1 MSIGHNT
8 LDNLSFILEKEDCSS
23 LPQNEFYN
31 NILINLSNEVYS
43 SFSGIYFLDDIQIS
57 KKALI
62 DAININ
68 PKKNVFANDKNVE
81 LLHFLN
87 LKSEKTFSV
96 EYSQISAFLDDET
109 DYLNYNFL
117 FSKLCIKG
125 SLFGFAFF
133 AKKDVFTFDEISII
147 KLYINTYSYLI
158 KDYELNKVYKTQ
170 LSLLQEAI
178 FEKENAYK
186 IIEKQNKKLIQADS
200 VKTSFLANVSHE
212 LRTPLNAII
221 GFSEVLLE
229 QIFGSLNEKQTEY
242 IKDINIASVHL
253 MGLINSILDFSKIES
268 GSMKLNMTAFDPNL
282 SISEVVRLLSPLLNA
297 KELKIIYNSDFKGT
311 LKADFQKFQQILYNI
326 IGNAIKFSP
335 RGSQIIITIK
345 QNGDYFEFRV
355 QDFGIGIEKKYHS
368 FIFKKFTQIDNVY
381 TKTGASTGLG
391 LAITKEYVKLH
402 KGKIFVISQ
411 SGLGSTFVVQLCN
424 KISKYKR
431 VKG

>member
-1 MSIGHNT
+1 M
-8 LDNLSFILEKEDCSS
+8 
-23 LPQNEFYN
+23 
-31 NILINLSNEVYS
+31 
-43 SFSGIYFLDDIQIS
+43 
-57 KKALI
+57 
-62 DAININ
+62 
-68 PKKNVFANDKNVE
+68 E

-268 GSMKLNMTAFDPNL
+268 GSMKLNMTEFDPNL

>member
-1 MSIGHNT
+1 M
-8 LDNLSFILEKEDCSS
+8 
-23 LPQNEFYN
+23 
-31 NILINLSNEVYS
+31 
-43 SFSGIYFLDDIQIS
+43 
-57 KKALI
+57 A
-62 DAININ
+62 
-68 PKKNVFANDKNVE
+68 NVF
-81 LLHFLN
+81 
-87 LKSEKTFSV
+87 
-96 EYSQISAFLDDET
+96 
-109 DYLNYNFL
+109 
-117 FSKLCIKG
+117 
-125 SLFGFAFF
+125 
-133 AKKDVFTFDEISII
+133 
-147 KLYINTYSYLI
+147 
-158 KDYELNKVYKTQ
+158 
-170 LSLLQEAI
+170 
-178 FEKENAYK
+178 
-186 IIEKQNKKLIQADS
+186 
-200 VKTSFLANVSHE
+200 HE

-268 GSMKLNMTAFDPNL
+268 GSMKLNMTEFDPNL

-391 LAITKEYVKLH
+391 LAITSQILSMQKLSY
-402 KGKIFVISQ
+402 GARNLTDGVEFFFSIP
-411 SGLGSTFVVQLCN
+411 TAE
-424 KISKYKR
+424 
-431 VKG
+431 

>member
-43 SFSGIYFLDDIQIS
+43 SFSGIYFLDDIKKK

-268 GSMKLNMTAFDPNL
+268 GSMKLNMTEFDPNL

-297 KELKIIYNSDFKGT
+297 KELKIIYNSDFQGT